1 MDFLLFL
8 LTIVCGFI
16 GGSIAIKL
24 KLPAGALVGSL
35 CGVVALNLIL
45 GESLFYTE
53 FRVVLQIFSGIMIGG
68 KIGKKDLAELKTIIL
83 PTVILV
89 LGMVVLNLTFGG
101 LIYKFSNLDVAT
113 ALFATAPGGVA
124 DMALISSELGANTGY
139 VGILQLFRILTVF
152 VCMPPLFKA
161 IISKDRAKHPE
172 MEYAQKAIAQQ
183 KEQKESFPIK
193 RFVCMLIIAAVGGMI
208 FKTIGVAA
216 GALTGSMIFSAA
228 FAIWKGTVKF
238 PAIGKKV
245 LQIFSGAYIGISVD
259 KECIRT
265 LPELLI
271 PLLIMFVG
279 IFAFVFVVS
288 FIMRKI
294 CKTDLAVSLL
304 SSTPGGLQEMALLSE
319 ELHADT
325 TKVAVMQSVRLMCVV
340 IFFPTMLKA
349 ITQLFT

>member
-1 MDFLLFL
+1 MDFLIFILTLVCAFL
-8 LTIVCGFI
+8 GASVAL
-16 GGSIAIKL
+16 KL
-24 KLPAGALVGSL
+24 KLPAGALVGAL
-35 CGVVALNLIL
+35 CGVMVLNLVY
-45 GESLFYTE
+45 GKSVFYTE

-172 MEYAQKAIAQQ
+172 IEYAQKTIAQQ
-183 KEQKESFPIK
+183 KEGKEKFPVK
-193 RFVCMLIIAAVGGMI
+193 RFICMLIIAAIGGLI
-208 FKTIGVAA
+208 CKTIGLAA

-238 PAIGKKV
+238 PAIGKRI

-259 KECIRT
+259 KECVQT
-265 LPELLI
+265 LPELII
-271 PLLIMFVG
+271 PLIIMFVG
-279 IFAFVFVVS
+279 IFAFVFFVS